1 MATYGTREE
10 MATNN
15 FHPLKA
21 GSYYAEVKS
30 VEAKEMKAFNG
41 DDVLGLDI
49 KLTPLE
55 ADAKNPKIFDIEG
68 EEVAPGAQ
76 TIFFSISNPTMGF
89 ANNNTTPSKLRGFL
103 AALQNVDPNGAIDG
117 PESLDTEVVAE
128 YLQEFVGAQLIV
140 TVAVAET
147 STGRTKNKILLFR
160 PTDQEITPE
169 RVAETKQAAPKK
181 AVVEEAEDEAEEE
194 VAEKPAA
201 KPVAKP
207 AATGKTTRKPLF

>member
-1 MATYGTREE
+1 MVQYGTREE

-41 DDVLGLDI
+41 DDVIGIDI

-117 PESLDTEVVAE
+117 PDSLESEVVAE
-128 YLQEFVGAQLIV
+128 YLQDFVGAQLIV

-160 PTDQEITPE
+160 PSDQEITPE
-169 RVAETKQAAPKK
+169 RVQATKKAAAPKAAK
-181 AVVEEAEDEAEEE
+181 EEDSAEE
-194 VAEKPAA
+194 VAEAPAAKPAA
-201 KPVAKP
+201 KATET
-207 AATGKTTRKPLF
+207 TGKPTRKPLF

>member
-1 MATYGTREE
+1 MAVYGTREE
-10 MATNN
+10 MATNT

-41 DDVLGLDI
+41 DDVIGIDI

-55 ADAKNPKIFDIEG
+55 ADAKNPKIFNIEG

-117 PESLDTEVVAE
+117 PDSLESEVVSE
-128 YLQEFVGAQLIV
+128 YLQDYVGSQLIV

-160 PTDQEITPE
+160 PSDQEITPE
-169 RVAETKQAAPKK
+169 RVAETKKSVAPKAAK
-181 AVVEEAEDEAEEE
+181 EEDSGAPEEAPEA
-194 VAEKPAA
+194 PAA
-201 KPVAKP
+201 KPVAQK
-207 AATGKTTRKPLF
+207 AATGKPTRKPLF

>member
-1 MATYGTREE
+1 MVKYGTREE
-10 MATNN
+10 MATST

-41 DDVLGLDI
+41 DDVMGIDI

-68 EEVAPGAQ
+68 QEVAPGAQ

-103 AALQNVDPNGAIDG
+103 AALQNVDPNGEIDG
-117 PESLDTEVVAE
+117 PDSLQAEVVAE
-128 YLQEFVGAQLIV
+128 YLKDFVGAQLIV

-160 PTDQEITPE
+160 PSDQEITPE
-169 RVAETKQAAPKK
+169 RVAETKKAVAPK
-181 AVVEEAEDEAEEE
+181 AAEEDSEEAEEAP
-194 VAEKPAA
+194 AAKPAA
-201 KPVAKP
+201 KADTSGTTAGKP
-207 AATGKTTRKPLF
+207 TRKPLF

>member
-1 MATYGTREE
+1 MTVYGTREE
-10 MATNN
+10 MAVNN

-21 GSYYAEVKS
+21 GSYYVEIKS

-41 DDVLGLDI
+41 DDVIGIDI

-55 ADAKNPKIFDIEG
+55 ADAKNPKIFDVEG

-103 AALQNVDPNGAIDG
+103 AALQNADPNGAIDG
-117 PESLDTEVVAE
+117 PDSLEAEVVAE
-128 YLQEFVGAQLIV
+128 YLKEYIGAQLIV

-147 STGRTKNKILLFR
+147 STGKTKNKILLFR
-160 PTDQEITPE
+160 PSDQEITPE
-169 RVAETKQAAPKK
+169 RVASTKTAEPAADEEVKAEPKKETAAP
-181 AVVEEAEDEAEEE
+181 AT
-194 VAEKPAA
+194 KPA
-201 KPVAKP
+201 P
-207 AATGKTTRKPLF
+207 ANKSTRKPLF